1 MLFFTEIPM
10 LNSCGFNKFKMKLS
24 GFIHMSCTDTL
35 KLDMI
40 YIKEK
45 SLYGRGLRV
54 YNLDLIPTFC
64 LFFLPVKQLTQ
75 NLESLNPPTFA
86 SDY

>member
-1 MLFFTEIPM
+1 
-10 LNSCGFNKFKMKLS
+10 
-24 GFIHMSCTDTL
+24 
-35 KLDMI
+35 MI

-45 SLYGRGLRV
+45 SLYGRELGV

-64 LFFLPVKQLTQ
+64 LPFLPVKQLTQ

-86 SDY
+86 SDYRSRTIKSATVLMF